1 MKQKSDIIF
10 ILSYWQN
17 IQEMCLYLKADAT
30 QMSVPI
36 CTLDES
42 QLESKLPGELSPT
55 SDMQMVAL

>member
-1 MKQKSDIIF
+1 
-10 ILSYWQN
+10 
-17 IQEMCLYLKADAT
+17 MCLYLKADAT